1 MNVARLRL
9 APVRETMFPSRAPFF
24 RDRLSARSVAT
35 AAARAEDRDVACDVA
50 EEVVPALPAW
60 PLPQRGNLPV
70 SPYAPS
76 PAHRPKDGR

>member
-1 MNVARLRL
+1 MIVVRLRL

-24 RDRLSARSVAT
+24 MDRLSARSVAT
-35 AAARAEDRDVACDVA
+35 AAANAEDRDVACDVA
-50 EEVVPALPAW
+50 EEAAPALPAW

-76 PAHRPKDGR
+76 PAHPPKDGR